1 MVSSIVQGNV
11 WNLTILGV
19 DIYHILSWFF
29 IFSFFGWIWE
39 TALVSVRSRKFVN
52 RGFVTGPV
60 CTIYGA
66 GAVSVYLI
74 LRPLGDQY
82 ILIFL
87 VGMVV
92 ATILEYVTSAVMEK
106 LFHAKWWDY
115 SQHRFNVK
123 GRICLGVSIGW
134 GFMSLA
140 LFLIFMPAARWIM
153 SLYPVI
159 VGQFGICACIILYMV
174 DFSLAS
180 VAAFNLEAKLQDM
193 QKSLEELGQ
202 KLTASRAYEFL
213 EDTLEELE
221 ERRAHYE
228 GMSLSQLAQRFE
240 EARKEQLSRQ
250 DRISKRLLTSYPLLT
265 KGLGE
270 KRDEIMQNFTERKE
284 EFMQNLAERREELS
298 KNLAEKKEE
307 FSQNLMEKLDE
318 LEKKKEEIQR
328 EKGKEDK

>member
-39 TALVSVRSRKFVN
+39 TALVSIRSHKFVN

-74 LRPLGDQY
+74 LRPLGEQY

-92 ATILEYVTSAVMEK
+92 ATILEYVTSAVMET

-123 GRICLGVSIGW
+123 GRICLGISIGW

-153 SLYPVI
+153 SLYPI
-159 VGQFGICACIILYMV
+159 AVGQIGICVCIILYMV

-202 KLTASRAYEFL
+202 KLTTSKAFEFL
-213 EDTLEELE
+213 EDTLEGLE
-221 ERRAHYE
+221 ERREHYE

-240 EARKEQLSRQ
+240 EARKEQFSRQ
-250 DRISKRLLTSYPLLT
+250 DRISKRLLNSYPLLT
-265 KGLGE
+265 KEIGE
-270 KRDEIMQNFTERKE
+270 RRE
-284 EFMQNLAERREELS
+284 EFMQSFNEKREEFLENLAQRKEELS
-298 KNLAEKKEE
+298 RNFTEKKEE

-318 LEKKKEEIQR
+318 LEKKKEETQ
-328 EKGKEDK
+328 KGKEDK